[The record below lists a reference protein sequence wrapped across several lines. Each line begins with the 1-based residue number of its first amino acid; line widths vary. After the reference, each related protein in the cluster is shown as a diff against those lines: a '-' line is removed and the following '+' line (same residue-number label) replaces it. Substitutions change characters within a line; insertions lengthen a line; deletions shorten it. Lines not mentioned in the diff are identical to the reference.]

1 MSRQHCRCIFL
12 LFLPGVSGF
21 PQLEQPDRRI
31 TLDVV
36 VTDKSG
42 KPVTGLQQQDFTL
55 LDNKQPQKI
64 VSFQAVEGETAT
76 ADSSVEVILLVD
88 EVNTPFRG
96 VAETRIAIEKF
107 LGRNGGE
114 LARPVS
120 LVYHSDSGTTMGSA
134 PTRDGNALIAELKQR
149 QAGMR
154 TIGRSQGVY
163 GAGDRINLSVQAIEQ
178 LADYEAKKPGRKL
191 VIWISP
197 GWPLLSGP
205 RMELSSKQR
214 AEILATI
221 VRVSDALRQARI
233 TLYNIDPM
241 GAAEAIR
248 SQTYKLFSGA
258 VKTENQAQFGNLA
271 LQVMALQSGGQVF
284 NASNDVA
291 GNIVTSIADANA
303 YYVLSFEGLAGDG
316 PNEYHALDVK
326 IDKPGLAA
334 RTRAGY
340 YAQPTH

>member
-1 MSRQHCRCIFL
+1 MSRQYCRCIFL

-42 KPVTGLQQQDFTL
+42 KPVTGLQQEDFTL

-316 PNEYHALDVK
+316 PNEYHALDIK
-326 IDKPGLAA
+326 IDKPKFAA
-334 RTRAGY
+334 RARSGY
-340 YAQPTH
+340 YAQPAH